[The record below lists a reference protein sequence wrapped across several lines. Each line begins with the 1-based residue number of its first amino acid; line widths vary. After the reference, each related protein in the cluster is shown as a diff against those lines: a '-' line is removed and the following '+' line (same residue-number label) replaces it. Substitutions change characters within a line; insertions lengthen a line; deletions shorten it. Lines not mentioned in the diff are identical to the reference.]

1 MGFSE
6 SVTQSDRRS
15 VPEEICRILCRILKI
30 LEYGVQQVMMSPKGA
45 EGIGG
50 YPGGGADWSRAC
62 NFKIQE
68 IRRMFEDEKGRL
80 EDLASACDHLKA
92 GIAAK
97 LATLNMSVN
106 EVASHQQY
114 LKEFTQVDFLN
125 QSPSSESGCLEYILN
140 RIDDLYD
147 VHNNQFELSKA
158 VRQSILSIRFAET
171 SLDSNYKEDE
181 VILDMGSDHKFPAD
195 LMIAS
200 RTIQDLVV
208 HQMVNH
214 PLASFPEN
222 GDEFRQEN
230 PPAHVPDDAAMSAD
244 HFEDH
249 FPVSAEIGDPDS
261 GSTDLCRRASFE
273 CSPQT
278 ASAMSALSTSA
289 PAAAAG
295 ALTWS
300 QVSKMNCPTKAG
312 TNPVALPYPVTL
324 PKPERLVPETNRPHC
339 YFDCH
344 SVKNNKAFRFVIRV
358 RPDKAP
364 FMSEN
369 FIKLTMG
376 KRGFGYKGSKFFRC
390 KPDDHVVMGDFE
402 KNDGS
407 GGRSAYTS
415 RYFLAEQCP
424 LKDHKGA
431 VRMRGMERTLE
442 GRCKVGSQFMVWVGD
457 IHYKEYRYTLV
468 FGEVTQGLKHLQ
480 EISRIGMMYSGSETW
495 LLKEDVIITDCGVL

>member
-6 SVTQSDRRS
+6 SVTHSDRRS

-125 QSPSSESGCLEYILN
+125 QSPSSESECLEYILN

-181 VILDMGSDHKFPAD
+181 VSKEVI
-195 LMIAS
+195 
-200 RTIQDLVV
+200 
-208 HQMVNH
+208 
-214 PLASFPEN
+214 
-222 GDEFRQEN
+222 
-230 PPAHVPDDAAMSAD
+230 SA
-244 HFEDH
+244 
-249 FPVSAEIGDPDS
+249 
-261 GSTDLCRRASFE
+261 
-273 CSPQT
+273 
-278 ASAMSALSTSA
+278 
-289 PAAAAG
+289 
-295 ALTWS
+295 
-300 QVSKMNCPTKAG
+300 K
-312 TNPVALPYPVTL
+312 
-324 PKPERLVPETNRPHC
+324 
-339 YFDCH
+339 
-344 SVKNNKAFRFVIRV
+344 
-358 RPDKAP
+358 
-364 FMSEN
+364 
-369 FIKLTMG
+369 
-376 KRGFGYKGSKFFRC
+376 
-390 KPDDHVVMGDFE
+390 
-402 KNDGS
+402 
-407 GGRSAYTS
+407 
-415 RYFLAEQCP
+415 
-424 LKDHKGA
+424 
-431 VRMRGMERTLE
+431 
-442 GRCKVGSQFMVWVGD
+442 
-457 IHYKEYRYTLV
+457 
-468 FGEVTQGLKHLQ
+468 GLKAN
-480 EISRIGMMYSGSETW
+480 EW
-495 LLKEDVIITDCGVL
+495 CGQVQALIN